1 MAICA
6 MNLQPSGAR
15 LPFDVLELDEAVARL
30 SCDGQ
35 PVAFALEHKRGT
47 LVTKGGPPHH
57 GDERHQ
63 RTAVMASINTPR
75 RCAASAEADPL
86 QRVLGLADAAEVE
99 LQRQRQRTTFALDAA
114 GVGVWECAID
124 DGEEYWSEHMYRLR
138 GLDPEDPRPIGE
150 LAALVTDPDDLET
163 ALRLQRRHL
172 ELGEPYA
179 HEFRVRWP
187 DGTERWL
194 ASRAQLVLDGDGH
207 PTAISGVNFDV
218 TEQRR
223 AEAARLRMARAER
236 ENRAKSV
243 FVTCLSHELRTPL
256 NAVLV
261 FGQLLLEDT
270 RDPPTARQRARLE
283 HIHRAAS
290 HMLALANQTLDL
302 ASIEAGQQALPT
314 EPVALAD
321 CAREAIGWIE
331 PVARARGVTVCLD
344 GLEGSVVAD
353 ARSLRQV
360 AANLVSNAVKYNRPG
375 GWVVVQGRRRN
386 HHGTEQCALV
396 VRDSGRGLTDDQMQ
410 HLFEPFN
417 RLGAEREGVEG
428 TGMGLTI
435 ARELVQRMGGEVE
448 VESEAGTGSEFR
460 VWLPAS
466 RD

>member
-6 MNLQPSGAR
+6 MNLPPSGAR
-15 LPFDVLELDEAVARL
+15 FPFDLFELHEA
-30 SCDGQ
+30 
-35 PVAFALEHKRGT
+35 
-47 LVTKGGPPHH
+47 GGLPDH
-57 GDERHQ
+57 GDGRHQ
-63 RTAVMASINTPR
+63 RTAVMTSTNTPR
-75 RCAASAEADPL
+75 RCAASAEGDYM
-86 QRVLGLADAAEVE
+86 QRVIALADAAEVE
-99 LQRQRQRTTFALDAA
+99 LQRERQRTTFALDAA
-114 GVGVWECAID
+114 GVGVWEVAIGD
-124 DGEEYWSEHMYRLR
+124 RDGDGEDFWSEHMYRLR

-150 LAALVTDPDDLET
+150 LAALVTDPADLET
-163 ALRLQRRHL
+163 ALRLQRRHI

-194 ASRAQLVLDGDGH
+194 ASRAQLVRDGDGH
-207 PTAISGVNFDV
+207 PTALSGVNFDV

-243 FVTCLSHELRTPL
+243 FVTGLSHELRTPL

-261 FGQLLLEDT
+261 FGQLLLEDK

-302 ASIEAGQQALPT
+302 ASIEAGQQALAT

-321 CAREAIGWIE
+321 CAREAMGWLE
-331 PVARARGVTVCLD
+331 PVARARGVTVRLD
-344 GLEGSVVAD
+344 GLEGCVVAD

-386 HHGTEQCALV
+386 HHGTEQCALI

-417 RLGAEREGVEG
+417 RLGAEREGIEG
-428 TGMGLTI
+428 TGMGLAI

-448 VESEAGTGSEFR
+448 VESEAGGGSEFR